1 MNLNR
6 GKARGHTST
15 FVSILI
21 MLLAALALWAS
32 PANANICDELNGVP
46 TYSQGPSP
54 LRAGYP
60 VQAWAYQDGSTSKP
74 A

>member
-1 MNLNR
+1 MNRNR
-6 GKARGHTST
+6 DKSPGRTST

-21 MLLAALALWAS
+21 MLLAAWALWAS
-32 PANANICDELNGVP
+32 PAYANIGDELNGVS
-46 TYSQGPSP
+46 TYSQELSP

-60 VQAWAYQDGSTSKP
+60 VQAWADHAGSTLKP